1 MKITMKLNCK
11 LIIAFA
17 ALLLMIPWNGS
28 AQDFSK
34 SRYEKRVFVV
44 GKNTEV
50 QIANKYGNIHVYE
63 WEQDSVKIEIDLEVK
78 ANKESKMEK
87 TYDMIDFEFTSTD
100 YYVIAKTNF
109 KSSQGSFWGEVSD
122 LASTI
127 FSGNN
132 KASINFKVYVPK
144 TCHLKLENKFGNI
157 YMTDHQGK
165 TEIILSNGNLK
176 AFSFTEDLD
185 LKLDFGD
192 VNIKMMKDAK
202 ITASYANME
211 IGEANEII
219 LESKSSE
226 YEIGVIEKLSVASRR
241 DKFDI
246 EELAEL
252 SGDMSFSE
260 IKVDYFSA
268 ESVLTTNY
276 GDLNIG
282 SVASTFSKFQLD
294 ARYTDVTLNFEP
306 DAAFVINLEY
316 TEKTNLSLPAGFEKE
331 NEEVIGQ
338 KDDVFKTTGKV
349 GVGSKLPKVIIKI
362 ESGMVNISNY

>member
-1 MKITMKLNCK
+1 MKLNYK

-17 ALLLMIPWNGS
+17 ALLLMIPWKGFG
-28 AQDFSK
+28 QEYSK
-34 SRYEKRVFVV
+34 SRYEKRVFAV

-63 WEQDSVKIEIDLEVK
+63 WEKDSVKIEIDLEVK

-87 TYDMIDFEFTSTD
+87 TYDMIDFEFTSTN

-127 FSGNN
+127 FSSNN
-132 KASINFKVYVPK
+132 KAEINFKVHVPK
-144 TCHLKLENKFGNI
+144 ACHLKLENKFGNI
-157 YMTDHQGK
+157 YMTDHKGK

-176 AFSFTEDLD
+176 AFSFTGDLD

-192 VNIKMMKDAK
+192 VNIKMMEDAK

-226 YEIGVIEKLSVASRR
+226 YEIAVIEKLSVASRR

-276 GDLNIG
+276 GDMNIG
-282 SVASTFSKFQLD
+282 TIGAGFRKFQLD
-294 ARYTDVTLNFEP
+294 ARYTEVNLNFEP
-306 DAAFVINLEY
+306 DAAFIIDLEY
-316 TEKTNLSLPAGFEKE
+316 TGKTSLSLPVGFEKD
-331 NEEVIGQ
+331 NEAVIDQ
-338 KDDVFKTTGKV
+338 KEDVLKTTGKV
-349 GVGSKLPKVIIKI
+349 GDGGKLPRVIIKI
-362 ESGMVNISNY
+362 ESGQVSITNY

>member
-1 MKITMKLNCK
+1 MKLNCK
-11 LIIAFA
+11 LIIAFT
-17 ALLLMIPWNGS
+17 ALLLLIPWNGFG
-28 AQDFSK
+28 QDYSK
-34 SRYEKRVFVV
+34 SRYEKRVYAV

-63 WEQDSVKIEIDLEVK
+63 WEKDSVKIEIELEVK

-127 FSGNN
+127 FSSTN
-132 KASINFKVYVPK
+132 KASINFKVYVPE

-176 AFSFTEDLD
+176 AFSFTGYLD

-192 VNIKMMKDAK
+192 VNIKMLEDAK
-202 ITASYANME
+202 IMASYANME
-211 IGEANEII
+211 IGEANEIV

-226 YEIGVIEKLSVASRR
+226 YEIADIEKLSVVSRR

-276 GDLNIG
+276 GDMNIG
-282 SVASTFSKFQLD
+282 TIGAGFRKLQLD
-294 ARYTDVTLNFEP
+294 ARYTDVSLNFEP
-306 DAAFVINLEY
+306 DAAFLIDLEY
-316 TEKTNLSLPAGFEKE
+316 TEKTSLSLPVGFKKE
-331 NEEVIGQ
+331 NEEMIDQ
-338 KDDVFKTTGKV
+338 KEAIFKTSGKV
-349 GVGSKLPKVIIKI
+349 GIGSKLPKVVIKI
-362 ESGMVNISNY
+362 ESGQVSISNY